1 MTPIEFEVPIRTVP
15 GLNARE
21 HYMAR
26 STRVKRERT
35 QVTAFMRNQL
45 RCMSRRCASVVS
57 LPALVTL
64 TRVGP
69 REVDSDNL
77 VGACKGIRDGV
88 AAFLGV
94 DDGSDWVTWVYA
106 QERGEWAVR
115 VRIEDAREGARA
127 AG

>member
-21 HYMAR
+21 HFMAR
-26 STRVKRERT
+26 SSRVKRERT
-35 QVTAFMRNQL
+35 AASASMRRIL
-45 RCMSRRCASVVS
+45 GCMSRRCASVVS
-57 LPALVTL
+57 LPAVVTL

-77 VGACKGIRDGV
+77 VGACKGVRDGV

-94 DDGSDWVTWVYA
+94 DDGSDWVTWAYA
-106 QERGEWAVR
+106 QDSG
-115 VRIEDAREGARA
+115 
-127 AG
+127 